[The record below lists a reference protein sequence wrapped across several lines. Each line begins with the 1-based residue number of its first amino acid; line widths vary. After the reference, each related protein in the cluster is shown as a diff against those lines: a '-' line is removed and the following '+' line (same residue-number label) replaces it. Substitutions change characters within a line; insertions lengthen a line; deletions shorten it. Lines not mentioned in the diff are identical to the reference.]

1 MVGDE
6 ERARILRMVAG
17 GKLSPEDAASLLEAV
32 EPEPEPQVSSYSI
45 PPEAPYT
52 AHEGSVE
59 REVRIRGREGHRSRP
74 PRAVVIQIKENGEN
88 KVNLRIPLGLARA
101 AKKFIPRQAQN
112 YLSGY
117 EIDLQEFLD
126 GANDMEGG
134 TILEVKDGE
143 NRVLIA
149 VE

>member
-1 MVGDE
+1 
-6 ERARILRMVAG
+6 MVAD
-17 GKLSPEDAASLLEAV
+17 GKLSPEEAASLLEAV

-45 PPEAPYT
+45 PTETQYGGYGAP
-52 AHEGSVE
+52 GE
-59 REVRIRGREGHRSRP
+59 RDMRIRGREGRRSRP
-74 PRAVVIQIKENGEN
+74 PRAVVIQIKEHGEN
-88 KVNLRIPLGLARA
+88 KVNIRIPLGLARA

-112 YLSGY
+112 YLSAY

-126 GANDMEGG
+126 GAGDMEGG
-134 TILEVKDGE
+134 TLLEVKDGE

>member
-1 MVGDE
+1 VGDE
-6 ERARILRMVAG
+6 ERARILRMVAE
-17 GKLSPEDAASLLEAV
+17 GKLSPEEAASLLEAV
-32 EPEPEPQVSSYSI
+32 EVEPEPQSSRSPEPEYAGYSS
-45 PPEAPYT
+45 T
-52 AHEGSVE
+52 SD
-59 REVRIRGREGHRSRP
+59 RDVRIRGREGLRARP
-74 PRAVVIQIKENGEN
+74 PRAVVIQIKEGGEN
-88 KVNLRIPLGLARA
+88 KVNIRIPLGLARA

-112 YLSGY
+112 YLSSY

-134 TILEVKDGE
+134 TLLEVKDGD

>member
-1 MVGDE
+1 MSDE
-6 ERARILRMVAG
+6 ERARILRMVAE
-17 GKLSPEDAASLLEAV
+17 GKLSPEEAAELLEAV
-32 EPEPEPQVSSYSI
+32 ETEPEPGVATFSG
-45 PPEAPYT
+45 PPELPQPPYGN
-52 AHEGSVE
+52 ASE
-59 REVRIRGREGHRSRP
+59 RDLRAAGREGRRGRA
-74 PRAVVIQIKENGEN
+74 PRAVVIQIREGGEN

-101 AKKFIPRQAQN
+101 AKKFIPRQAQG
-112 YLSGY
+112 YLSSY

-126 GANDMEGG
+126 GATDMEGG

>member
-1 MVGDE
+1 MGDE
-6 ERARILRMVAG
+6 ERARILRMVAE
-17 GKLSPEDAASLLEAV
+17 GKLSPEDAAGLLEAV
-32 EPEPEPQVSSYSI
+32 EPEPQASEYSNS
-45 PPEAPYT
+45 PEGEFAGFGGRG
-52 AHEGSVE
+52 EGE
-59 REVRIRGREGHRSRP
+59 ARMRGREVRRSRP
-74 PRAVVIQIKENGEN
+74 PRAVVIQIKEGGEN
-88 KVNLRIPLGLARA
+88 KVNIRIPLGLARA

-112 YLSGY
+112 YLSSY

-134 TILEVKDGE
+134 TLLEVKDGD

>member
-1 MVGDE
+1 
-6 ERARILRMVAG
+6 MVAD
-17 GKLSPEDAASLLEAV
+17 GKLSPEEAASLLEAV
-32 EPEPEPQVSSYSI
+32 EPEREPQVSSFST
-45 PPEAPYT
+45 PPEAAYSEYGAP
-52 AHEGSVE
+52 SE
-59 REVRIRGREGHRSRP
+59 RDIRIRGREGRRSRP
-74 PRAVVIQIKENGEN
+74 PRAVVIQIKEGGEN

-112 YLSGY
+112 YLSSY

-126 GANDMEGG
+126 GAGDMEGG
-134 TILEVKDGE
+134 TLLEVKDGE

>member
-1 MVGDE
+1 MGDE
-6 ERARILRMVAG
+6 ERARILRMVAE
-17 GKLSPEDAASLLEAV
+17 GKLSPEEAASLLEAV
-32 EPEPEPQVSSYSI
+32 EPEPAMAAGFAPGAEPGFAGFRG
-45 PPEAPYT
+45 P
-52 AHEGSVE
+52 GE
-59 REVRIRGREGHRSRP
+59 REARMHGRDPRRSR

-112 YLSGY
+112 YLSAY

-126 GANDMEGG
+126 GATDMEGG

>member
-1 MVGDE
+1 
-6 ERARILRMVAG
+6 MVAD
-17 GKLSPEDAASLLEAV
+17 GKLSPEEAASLLEAM

-45 PPEAPYT
+45 PPEAPYG
-52 AHEGSVE
+52 APGE
-59 REVRIRGREGHRSRP
+59 RDVRIRGREGRRSRP
-74 PRAVVIQIKENGEN
+74 PRAVVIQIKEHGEN
-88 KVNLRIPLGLARA
+88 KVNIRIPLGLARA

-112 YLSGY
+112 YLSAY

-126 GANDMEGG
+126 GASDMEGG
-134 TILEVKDGE
+134 TLLEVKDGE

>member
-1 MVGDE
+1 VGDE
-6 ERARILRMVAG
+6 ERARILRMVAE
-17 GKLSPEDAASLLEAV
+17 GKLSPEEAASLLEAV
-32 EPEPEPQVSSYSI
+32 EVEPESQSSSYSGSGE
-45 PPEAPYT
+45 PEYT
-52 AHEGSVE
+52 GYSGASD
-59 REVRIRGREGHRSRP
+59 REVRIRGREGRRARP

-88 KVNLRIPLGLARA
+88 KVNIRIPLGLARA

-112 YLSGY
+112 YLSSY

-126 GANDMEGG
+126 GASDMEGG
-134 TILEVKDGE
+134 TLLEVKDGE

>member
-1 MVGDE
+1 MGDE
-6 ERARILRMVAG
+6 ERARILRMVAE
-17 GKLSPEDAASLLEAV
+17 GKLSPEEAASLLEAV
-32 EPEPEPQVSSYSI
+32 EVEPEPQNSRSADQEYADYSG
-45 PPEAPYT
+45 P
-52 AHEGSVE
+52 SD
-59 REVRIRGREGHRSRP
+59 REVRIRGREGRRARP

-88 KVNLRIPLGLARA
+88 KVNIRIPLGLARA

-112 YLSGY
+112 YLSSY

-134 TILEVKDGE
+134 TLLEVKDGE

>member
-1 MVGDE
+1 
-6 ERARILRMVAG
+6 MVAD
-17 GKLSPEDAASLLEAV
+17 GKLSPEEAASLLEAM

-45 PPEAPYT
+45 PPEAPYG
-52 AHEGSVE
+52 APGEQD
-59 REVRIRGREGHRSRP
+59 VRIRGREGRRSRP
-74 PRAVVIQIKENGEN
+74 PRAVVIQIKEHGEN
-88 KVNLRIPLGLARA
+88 KVNIRIPLGLARA

-112 YLSGY
+112 YLSAY

-126 GANDMEGG
+126 GASDMEGG
-134 TILEVKDGE
+134 TLLEVKDGE

>member
-1 MVGDE
+1 
-6 ERARILRMVAG
+6 MVAE
-17 GKLSPEDAASLLEAV
+17 GKLSPEEAAGLLEAV
-32 EPEPEPQVSSYSI
+32 EPEPEPSYSNS
-45 PPEAPYT
+45 PGGEYV
-52 AHEGSVE
+52 GFGGRGDS
-59 REVRIRGREGHRSRP
+59 EVRMRGREIRKSRQ
-74 PRAVVIQIKENGEN
+74 PRAVVIQIKEGGEN
-88 KVNLRIPLGLARA
+88 KVNIRIPLGLARA

-112 YLSGY
+112 YLSAY

-134 TILEVKDGE
+134 TLLEVKDGE